1 MTEEAD
7 FCFTNEITPC
17 FLFASHVVLALQ
29 VSANFLSLPP
39 VPAGASRRLQTPLRQ
54 YRRTHISN
62 NDLMIS
68 FTGWRGGGEVV
79 RLDGTSGAGVA
90 RSDAV
95 VLVGGAEG
103 KGEGE
108 KPGG

>member
-1 MTEEAD
+1 
-7 FCFTNEITPC
+7 
-17 FLFASHVVLALQ
+17 
-29 VSANFLSLPP
+29 
-39 VPAGASRRLQTPLRQ
+39 
-54 YRRTHISN
+54 
-62 NDLMIS
+62 MIS

-95 VLVGGAEG
+95 VLVVGGAEG

>member
-1 MTEEAD
+1 MFFIRE
-7 FCFTNEITPC
+7 
-17 FLFASHVVLALQ
+17 SR
-29 VSANFLSLPP
+29 
-39 VPAGASRRLQTPLRQ
+39 GASAASFSEFSLITTSTSRGFTETPDSVRQ

-95 VLVGGAEG
+95 VVVGGAEG